1 VKRLPEIELESTFAL
16 ANTRAMYVSF
26 YMAFGAILPF
36 INLYFERMGLSGLEI
51 GIMTAITVSVISLAA
66 PFWGGYADAHNRH
79 RAVFRMALLVSPLA
93 IALLSRADNFLA
105 YIPFVVAYAIFSSP
119 IVPLQDSAALEVAE
133 AHQRTFG
140 ALRAWGSLGWSISTI
155 LVGILMQRWGVVWMF
170 YIYIIFMLITFV
182 FSLFQ
187 PARKHVLQSTMRHG
201 LRILLY
207 QREMLIFLLS
217 IFLLAVTIGAVS
229 SFLSIY
235 LDGIGATEST
245 IGLAFAISSIIEVP
259 VMLYSG
265 KIIRRTGASGPLK
278 VAFSIFMLCWVLLS
292 FIQAP
297 VWALGV
303 QVLRGISYAAFIV
316 GGVTYINERTP
327 EGLSTTAQAIFNTVV
342 FGLGAIVGALLGGYL
357 FDTVGMVTLFR
368 VLTLLALVGLLVFWL
383 VDRSENKPEAQTID
397 L

>member
-1 VKRLPEIELESTFAL
+1 MKLLPEIELKSTFAL

-36 INLYFERMGLSGLEI
+36 INLYFERMGLNGLEI
-51 GIMTAITVSVISLAA
+51 GTLTAITVSVISLAA
-66 PFWGGYADAHNRH
+66 PFWGGYADAHSRH

-105 YIPFVVAYAIFSSP
+105 YIPFVVAYAVFSSP

-155 LVGILMQRWGVVWMF
+155 LVGILMQRWGIVWMF

-235 LDGIGATEST
+235 LDGIGAMEST

-265 KIIRRTGASGPLK
+265 KIIRRTGSSGLLK
-278 VAFSIFMLCWVLLS
+278 VAFSIFALCWVLLS

-383 VDRSENKPEAQTID
+383 VDRSENKPEVQTID